1 MVLWGVLASLQT
13 FHVNHF
19 MISHINTSAAD
30 LLCICMHACMHIVSW
45 TRPLPSPALSCIPS
59 TGQGFCDTVE
69 YHWRRQYT
77 PQCVCHYLVQ
87 YLVVSTALI
96 FTTDT
101 FTLIMTTMLWSVCTE
116 DCRKIIITLAE
127 ISLVISTFRPVPWKP
142 CHSAHAGDAIAGGG
156 SDLVQTSIHMLCFI
170 RAV

>member
-1 MVLWGVLASLQT
+1 MANCSPTKSCSYTYIIIIMVLWGVLASLQT

-30 LLCICMHACMHIVSW
+30 LLCICMHACINIVSW

-59 TGQGFCDTVE
+59 TGEVRVWTLWQGFCDTVE
-69 YHWRRQYT
+69 CLWRRQYT

-101 FTLIMTTMLWSVCTE
+101 FTLIVTTMLWSVCTE
-116 DCRKIIITLAE
+116 DCRQIIIIL
-127 ISLVISTFRPVPWKP
+127 
-142 CHSAHAGDAIAGGG
+142 
-156 SDLVQTSIHMLCFI
+156 
-170 RAV
+170 